1 MNEKEIFESAIEIPD
16 PQARAAYLDRV
27 CAGDVELRNRIE
39 SLLRA
44 DERAAHFLEKSAG
57 EPPTKSL
64 NDPDYDANTVDTVL
78 DGKYRL
84 RQKLGE
90 GGMGVVFL
98 AETIRDVKHQVAVK
112 IIKPGYDSRSVLARF
127 EQERQA
133 LAYMDHPNIAKFLD
147 AGSTP
152 TYQPYFVMELIKGIP
167 ITKYCDQEKLTVE
180 ERLQLFIPVCMAVQ
194 HAHQKGIIHRDLKPG
209 NILVGLYDGKPV
221 PKIIDFGVAKATIA
235 PLTEKSIFSE
245 LGAVIGTLEYMSP
258 EQAKVDNL
266 DIDTRADIYSLGII
280 LYELLTGTV
289 PFSRKELSAA
299 AMLHMLQVIREEE
312 PDKPSTKLSASGSL
326 PSVAA
331 FRKIDP
337 GALTR
342 KLQGEIDWIVMKCL
356 EKERARRYE
365 VPSQLAQDIEN
376 YLQDKPVSAGPPSA
390 TYKIKKFLK
399 RHRAKAVA
407 VSLIALSLVAGLVGT
422 SWGLIRAQKAEKEAR
437 TEAETAKA
445 VIHFL
450 ESDLLKHAD
459 VSVQAELGLLVN
471 KDIKL
476 RDAVRRAGE
485 LLMQGKLDREP
496 AVRAVLHRTIG
507 RAMAALGDYK
517 QSLPHLQKSEELRRE
532 IAGNN
537 DLVLLESQLFRVKAM
552 LEMGLNK
559 DADAM
564 AQECLTSLRQQ
575 LPEHDSMIIT
585 ARRLQALAKQKLSQ
599 FETAAK
605 LQQEL
610 AETCSR
616 QFGPQHFETVF
627 SNVRLANAL
636 GAVFVKHQA
645 KDQQET
651 ARKLFEENMPLLKR
665 LRGEQHPEYLEAM
678 NDQAVFYSRWGMFK
692 EAEDLRLK
700 LIELYQT
707 VLDDDHDSVLI
718 ARNNLAT
725 IYANTGRM
733 DEAEKILNDV
743 CSKYKSRYGVQEYE
757 YDGLMA
763 ANAGLGGIQFRRGNF
778 DRAAGMFNYAR
789 EAARKK
795 YGSDSHEYMK
805 YTNSMAEC
813 AFRASKHIDAERLF
827 MEVLQINSKV
837 TPPSE
842 INLFENRLN
851 IIRVRHVMQNIKTCK
866 DFFELNDKSP
876 AYPKMPLWRKAVHH
890 YYQAEYCLAI
900 GDKGMA
906 RQAAEKSEDL
916 FQQDKLEEKKNMEK
930 NTRPSEYLP
939 GKERAKAY
947 DALQVTRQKLR

>member
-16 PQARAAYLDRV
+16 PQERAAYLDRA
-27 CAGDVELRNRIE
+27 CAGDDKLRERIE

-57 EPPTKSL
+57 EPSTKAF
-64 NDPDYDANTVDTVL
+64 DEPDVITIDTIL

-90 GGMGVVFL
+90 GGMGAVYL

-112 IIKPGYDSRSVLARF
+112 IIKPGFDSKSVLARF

-152 TYQPYFVMELIKGIP
+152 SGQPYFVMELIKGIP
-167 ITKYCDQEKLTVE
+167 ITKYCDQEKLTVD
-180 ERLQLFIPVCMAVQ
+180 ERLELIIPVCMAVQ

-266 DIDTRADIYSLGII
+266 DIDTRSDIYSLGII

-331 FRKIDP
+331 VRKIEP
-337 GALTR
+337 SALTR

-365 VPSQLAQDIEN
+365 VPSQLAQDIRN
-376 YLQDKPVSAGPPSA
+376 YLSDKPVQAGPPSA
-390 TYKIKKFLK
+390 AYRFKKFLK
-399 RHRAKAVA
+399 RHRAKMAA
-407 VSLIALSLVAGLVGT
+407 ASLIALALIAGLIGT
-422 SWGLIRAQKAEKEAR
+422 TWGLLKAQKAEKEAK

-445 VIHFL
+445 VIHYL
-450 ESDLLKHAD
+450 ENDLLKLAD
-459 VSVQAELGLLVN
+459 VSVQAEAGLLVN

-476 RDAVRRAGE
+476 RDAVHRAGA
-485 LLMQGKLDREP
+485 LLMQGKLDKEP

-507 RAMAALGDYK
+507 RAMVALGDYK
-517 QSLPHLQKSEELRRE
+517 EALPHLQKSEELRRE
-532 IAGNN
+532 IGGSQ
-537 DLVLLESQLFRVKAM
+537 DLVLLESQLYRVRAM
-552 LEMGLNK
+552 LEMGSNK
-559 DADAM
+559 EADAL
-564 AQECLTSLRQQ
+564 AQESLVSLRQQ
-575 LPEHDSMIIT
+575 LPEHAPLVIT
-585 ARRLQALAKQKLSQ
+585 ARRLQALAKQKLDQ
-599 FETAAK
+599 YEVAQK
-605 LQQEL
+605 LLEGL
-610 AETCSR
+610 AEDCR
-616 QFGPQHFETVF
+616 RHFGPQHLETVI
-627 SNVRLANAL
+627 SNVSLASTL
-636 GAVFVKHQA
+636 GTVSVKHQS
-645 KDQQET
+645 KEQQET
-651 ARKLFEENMPLLKR
+651 ARKQFEVNMPLLKQ
-665 LRGEQHPEYLEAM
+665 LRGTQHPEFLEAM
-678 NDQAVFYSRWGMFK
+678 NDQAVFLSRWKMFK
-692 EAEDLRLK
+692 EAEEIRHE
-700 LIELYQT
+700 LIKHYQS

-725 IYANTGRM
+725 LYVNTGRL
-733 DEAEKILNDV
+733 DEADKILNDV

-763 ANAGLGGIQFRRGNF
+763 AKAGLGGIQFRRGNF
-778 DRAAGMFNYAR
+778 STAAELFNYAR

-795 YGSDSHEYMK
+795 YGPDNHDYMK
-805 YTNSMAEC
+805 FTNSMAEC
-813 AFRASKHIDAERLF
+813 EFRAGKQTEAERLF
-827 MEVLQINSKV
+827 EEVLTINSKV

-842 INLFENRLN
+842 VNLFENRLN
-851 IIRVRHVMQNIKTCK
+851 IVRVRHAINKLKSCK
-866 DFFELNDKSP
+866 ELLELNDKSP
-876 AYPKMPLWRKAVHH
+876 AYSKIPLWRKAVHH
-890 YYQAEYCLAI
+890 YYQAEYYLAM
-900 GDKGMA
+900 GDKSLAKM
-906 RQAAEKSEDL
+906 AAEKSEGL
-916 FQQDKLEEKKNMEK
+916 FQEDKQEEKKDIEK
-930 NTRPSEYLP
+930 KPRPSEYLP

-947 DALQVTRQKLR
+947 DALQITRQKLR